1 MTLRKNA
8 STRSWGVLAPGAY
21 IVIVTLEVI
30 VAPIPGL
37 MLYAP
42 GGVLFGG
49 FWGGLLSL
57 AGNVIG
63 AGVACQLMR
72 LFGRKRL
79 DRLLSGS
86 RFETYAQRL
95 SHAGVWIVLAMRINP
110 LTSSDLVS
118 YAAGLVRIPVWKVML
133 GTLLGMAPLCWA
145 QAYLAEKLLDV
156 YPGLIYPLVGLC
168 SVYAVIVVVVLR
180 KLLTSKPS
188 TNSVAPLNP
197 ES

>member
-1 MTLRKNA
+1 MKRTLGVIGLISLAMVVTWSYWSGGIINA
-8 STRSWGVLAPGAY
+8 LVRPDITSEERMGLVQAYFSGWGVLAPVAY

-42 GGVLFGG
+42 GGMLFGG

-118 YAAGLVRIPVWKVML
+118 YAAGLTRIPVWKVML
-133 GTLLGMAPLCWA
+133 GTLLGMPHCAGPRPTWQMNC
-145 QAYLAEKLLDV
+145 
-156 YPGLIYPLVGLC
+156 
-168 SVYAVIVVVVLR
+168 
-180 KLLTSKPS
+180 LTRFQD
-188 TNSVAPLNP
+188 
-197 ES
+197 